1 MKPDACKDIKP
12 DKHMNNEEKEDS
24 SETTTYLYKINEQI
38 NQVNLLARTKND
50 LSKDVEE
57 ILTLM
62 NELHDEMY
70 DDDLW
75 LGPVELNEINELLD
89 EALDRAW
96 KAFYDKNRESHE
108 KIVINKYRCR
118 CIYEYISKYTD
129 IIYDKLELVNRIG
142 ELLDSIMVEVQN
154 VVDMVRKTDND
165 SLIYDILAEHLK
177 KWKDDILELINSV
190 NVCVKPDTKKK
201 DNPNTSEKKDNPN
214 TSEKKDKPN
223 TSEKKDNPN
232 ASKKKDKPNT
242 SEKKGNPNTSEK
254 KDNHNISK
262 KKDKLSTSKKK
273 DKPNASEEKDN
284 PNTSKKKDKPNTS
297 EKKDKP
303 NTSEK
308 KDDIK
313 KYNKSSKTL
322 NSVEMIFKR
331 FICEKFMDE
340 KYYVETDKDNI
351 VFYLIR
357 KPIKGFKVKHII
369 EISKDVIILAIE
381 KETKALNECITIY
394 IIDNQIKLNI
404 AQTENENKMNISI
417 IISNDEIV
425 CNISTITNEYQRNIS
440 EVTKCTDKI
449 RYIPLM
455 NIMYCIIKI
464 CDKKNDEINKKKKT

>member
-214 TSEKKDKPN
+214 TSEKIDK
-223 TSEKKDNPN
+223 
-232 ASKKKDKPNT
+232 
-242 SEKKGNPNTSEK
+242 PNTSEK

-357 KPIKGFKVKHII
+357 KPLKGFKVKHII

>member
-108 KIVINKYRCR
+108 KIVINKYRYR

-223 TSEKKDNPN
+223 TSEKKDN
-232 ASKKKDKPNT
+232 
-242 SEKKGNPNTSEK
+242 
-254 KDNHNISK
+254 HNISK

-357 KPIKGFKVKHII
+357 KPLKGFKVKHII

>member
-242 SEKKGNPNTSEK
+242 SEKK
-254 KDNHNISK
+254 DN
-262 KKDKLSTSKKK
+262 
-273 DKPNASEEKDN
+273 
-284 PNTSKKKDKPNTS
+284 
-297 EKKDKP
+297 P

-357 KPIKGFKVKHII
+357 KPLKGFKVKHII

>member
-165 SLIYDILAEHLK
+165 SLIYDILAEK
-177 KWKDDILELINSV
+177 
-190 NVCVKPDTKKK
+190 
-201 DNPNTSEKKDNPN
+201 
-214 TSEKKDKPN
+214 
-223 TSEKKDNPN
+223 
-232 ASKKKDKPNT
+232 
-242 SEKKGNPNTSEK
+242 
-254 KDNHNISK
+254 
-262 KKDKLSTSKKK
+262 
-273 DKPNASEEKDN
+273 
-284 PNTSKKKDKPNTS
+284 
-297 EKKDKP
+297 
-303 NTSEK
+303 
-308 KDDIK
+308 
-313 KYNKSSKTL
+313 
-322 NSVEMIFKR
+322 
-331 FICEKFMDE
+331 
-340 KYYVETDKDNI
+340 
-351 VFYLIR
+351 
-357 KPIKGFKVKHII
+357 
-369 EISKDVIILAIE
+369 
-381 KETKALNECITIY
+381 
-394 IIDNQIKLNI
+394 
-404 AQTENENKMNISI
+404 
-417 IISNDEIV
+417 
-425 CNISTITNEYQRNIS
+425 
-440 EVTKCTDKI
+440 
-449 RYIPLM
+449 
-455 NIMYCIIKI
+455 
-464 CDKKNDEINKKKKT
+464 

>member
-96 KAFYDKNRESHE
+96 KTFYDKNRESHE

-242 SEKKGNPNTSEK
+242 SEKK
-254 KDNHNISK
+254 
-262 KKDKLSTSKKK
+262 DK
-273 DKPNASEEKDN
+273 

-331 FICEKFMDE
+331 FICEKFMNE

-357 KPIKGFKVKHII
+357 KPLKGFKVKHII
-369 EISKDVIILAIE
+369 EISKDMIILAIE